1 MRVITFILTCTLAA
15 ATAVGTA
22 AAQTPEE
29 IDGVAFTAR
38 AVDGASVIDIDSGT
52 LSSDNDVFEIRAADG
67 TVVAAMPLRL
77 RLDDFEFPI
86 AAAISEHSATLVP
99 QFDMARAVYRPVALP
114 FEDQAPFRSEYEREV
129 AAWNRMS
136 STIAMGALVGTVVGG
151 LGGAAVGCVLG
162 GAAGAAAATATI
174 IGLFGPIL
182 PAAAVGC
189 FGGVMAVGALGTI
202 AGQLLVTAPVIVAA
216 AIQYFTTVSSPLPGR

>member
-1 MRVITFILTCTLAA
+1 MRVTTFILTCTLAV

-22 AAQTPEE
+22 AAQPADEG
-29 IDGVAFTAR
+29 DGVAFTAR

-52 LSSDNDVFEIRAADG
+52 MSSDNDVFQIKAADG
-67 TVVAAMPLRL
+67 TLVAAMPLRL

-86 AAAISEHSATLVP
+86 AAAIYGHSTTLVP
-99 QFDMARAVYRPVALP
+99 QVDIARAAYRPVALP

-136 STIAMGALVGTVVGG
+136 STIAMGAIVGTVVGG

-162 GAAGAAAATATI
+162 GTVGAAAATATI

-189 FGGVMAVGALGTI
+189 LGGVIAVGALGTI

-216 AIQYFTTVSSPLPGR
+216 AIQYFTTINSPLPH

>member
-1 MRVITFILTCTLAA
+1 MRVTTFILTCTLAV

-22 AAQTPEE
+22 AAQPADEGE
-29 IDGVAFTAR
+29 GVAFTAH

-52 LSSDNDVFEIRAADG
+52 LSSDNDLFQIKAADG

-86 AAAISEHSATLVP
+86 AATISGHSATLVP

-136 STIAMGALVGTVVGG
+136 STIAMGAIVGTVVGG
-151 LGGAAVGCVLG
+151 LGGAAVGCALG
-162 GAAGAAAATATI
+162 GALGAAAATATI

-189 FGGVMAVGALGTI
+189 LGGVIAVGALGAI
-202 AGQLLVTAPVIVAA
+202 AGQLFVTAPVIVAA
-216 AIQYFTTVSSPLPGR
+216 ALQYFTTINSPLPQR